1 MCFRSW
7 RSLARFVVLACSLS
21 AASAVV
27 ATSIDVYSFPDQA
40 TEDRYR
46 DLIEEFRCPKCLNT
60 NLAGSDA
67 PIAQDL
73 RRTVHRLLVS
83 DGYSDDEIRDYLH
96 ARYGDFVLYDPP
108 LTARTAWLWLAPG
121 LFAAIGVALLVRARQ
136 RSRQADAL
144 DDDERARLAAL
155 LPEESPQLQGQ
166 PGRQGPAPDQ
176 GQRA

>member
-1 MCFRSW
+1 MRCLSLVTRSGP
-7 RSLARFVVLACSLS
+7 SLRLLAWLALLVVSVSLH
-21 AASAVV
+21 AAS
-27 ATSIDVYSFPDQA
+27 SIDVYSFPDEA

-83 DGYSDDEIRDYLH
+83 EGYTDDEIRDYLH

-121 LFAAIGVALLVRARQ
+121 VFAAIGVALLARARR
-136 RSRQADAL
+136 RSRDADVL
-144 DDDERARLAAL
+144 DDQERARLAAL
-155 LPEESPQLQGQ
+155 ASAST
-166 PGRQGPAPDQ
+166 APD
-176 GQRA
+176 GASER